1 MKLID
6 NIQIELDEKEI
17 LRLLSSRKGN
27 QRKLQKA
34 SNLLLEQIRET
45 TIESLEIIHPK
56 GVYDVFESIS
66 LKPVFLF
73 KKSERTVL
81 AVCTIGK
88 ELEERGS
95 HFISKGELAKGVII
109 DSIASHAAEKT
120 AEYVNKIILENLKDE
135 ITEKLFTSR
144 FSPGYCQWEL
154 DKGQE
159 MIFNLV
165 DTKKIGV
172 SLSDSKM
179 MHPIKSV
186 SFAINIGKEI
196 DQELGERGCETC
208 DMVNCAYRRAK
219 DY

>member
-6 NIQIELDEKEI
+6 NIQIELDEREI
-17 LRLLSSRKGN
+17 LRLLSSSKGN
-27 QRKLQKA
+27 RKRQKKV
-34 SNLLLEQIRET
+34 SNILLEQIRET
-45 TIESLEIIHPK
+45 TIESLEIIQPM
-56 GVYDVFESIS
+56 GIYDVFESAS
-66 LKPVFLF
+66 LKPAFLF
-73 KKSERTVL
+73 KKSEKTVL

-88 ELEERGS
+88 ALEIRGS
-95 HFISKGELAKGVII
+95 QFISRGELSKGVII
-109 DSIASHAAEKT
+109 DAIASHAAEKT
-120 AEYVNKIILENLKDE
+120 AECVNRIILENLKDE
-135 ITEKLFTSR
+135 IAEKLVTSR

-165 DTKKIGV
+165 STEKIGV

-186 SFAINIGKEI
+186 SFAINIGEEI

-208 DMVNCAYRRAK
+208 DMVNCAYRRVK
-219 DY
+219 DN

>member
-1 MKLID
+1 MKLLD
-6 NIQIELDEKEI
+6 NIKIELDEREI
-17 LRLLSSRKGN
+17 LRLLSSSKGN
-27 QRKLQKA
+27 RRKQKKV

-45 TIESLEIIHPK
+45 TIESLEIIQPM
-56 GVYDVFESIS
+56 GIYDVFDSTS
-66 LKPVFLF
+66 LKPAFLF
-73 KKSERTVL
+73 KKSEITVL

-88 ELEERGS
+88 ELEKRGS
-95 HFISKGELAKGVII
+95 QFISKGELSKGVII

-120 AEYVNKIILENLKDE
+120 AEYVNKIIIEDLKEE
-135 ITEKLFTSR
+135 IAEKLVSSR

-159 MIFNLV
+159 MIFNLI
-165 DTKKIGV
+165 DAEKIGV
-172 SLSDSKM
+172 SLSNSKM

-208 DMVNCAYRRAK
+208 DMVNCAYRRVRSH
-219 DY
+219 

>member
-1 MKLID
+1 MRLIN
-6 NIQIELDEKEI
+6 NIQIELDEREI
-17 LRLLSSRKGN
+17 LRLLSSKKGN
-27 QRKLQKA
+27 LKKQKKV
-34 SNLLLEQIRET
+34 SNLLLEQIHE
-45 TIESLEIIHPK
+45 IKESALEIIQPI
-56 GVYDVFESIS
+56 GIYDVFDSTS
-66 LKPVFLF
+66 LTPAFLF
-73 KKSERTVL
+73 NKSEKTVL

-88 ELEERGS
+88 ELEVRS
-95 HFISKGELAKGVII
+95 SLFISKGELSKGVII

-120 AEYVNKIILENLKDE
+120 AEYVNKIILDNLKDE
-135 ITEKLFTSR
+135 IGGKLFTSR

-179 MHPIKSV
+179 MQPIKSV
-186 SFAINIGKEI
+186 SFAINIGKKI

-208 DMVNCAYRRAK
+208 DMVNCAYRRVRSH
-219 DY
+219 